1 MIRKG
6 YTNPVKKLHKED
18 IAQLI
23 VCALKEDEADED
35 ITTFS
40 VFDQPEEADAR
51 VIMKSETGVLSG
63 TDMVRWTYEAVDPQI
78 RITEIKKDGDALTKA
93 DTVMEIHGN
102 IQSILRGE
110 RIALNFLGAMSGI
123 ATQTRRIVEKL
134 ERWDILPIDTRKT
147 LPGFRRLSK
156 YSVIQGGG
164 HNHRISLG
172 DMGLIKENHILHA
185 GGVKNAIRKFKAKY
199 PDKILEVEVESMEEL
214 KQALPEKPDFIL
226 LDNMI
231 TPMISEC
238 VSVIR
243 EFNKAN
249 ACRIYSEASGGFN
262 YDNVNRLEGTG
273 VDFVSIGAMT
283 SNIIPV
289 DFSLLVY

>member
-6 YTNPVKKLHKED
+6 YTNPVEKLHKED
-18 IAQLI
+18 IDQLI

-40 VFDQPEEADAR
+40 IFDQPGEARAKV
-51 VIMKSETGVLSG
+51 VIKADTGVLSG
-63 TDMVRWTYEAVDPQI
+63 VDMVRWTYEGVDPHV
-78 RITEIKKDGDALTKA
+78 RITEIKKDGDSLTKG
-93 DTVMEIHGN
+93 DTIMEIHGN

-123 ATQTRRIVEKL
+123 ASQTRRIVEKL
-134 ERWDILPIDTRKT
+134 ERWGILPIDTRKT

-164 HNHRISLG
+164 RNHRISLG

-185 GGVKNAIRKFKAKY
+185 GGVKNAIQKFKAKY

-238 VSVIR
+238 VDIIR

-249 ACRIYSEASGGFN
+249 SCQIYSEASGGFN

-283 SNIIPV
+283 SNIVPV